1 MLMGPF
7 SSPVPARYVRHSQMC
22 PQLDVSDK
30 NDQKSRDM
38 SDKARFVRQKWQKTA
53 GYVRQKY
60 FVFCWRFPEKTQ
72 IIPMCI
78 HQAHACTL
86 LLSSNMQ
93 LETYVAQLS
102 SVLYYVLNKNGCII
116 WISRFKSHYKRLEV
130 IIVSCQTHLAF
141 CFHFC
146 LTLSVGHIWRF
157 FFFFVGHI

>member
-1 MLMGPF
+1 
-7 SSPVPARYVRHSQMC
+7 MC
-22 PQLDVSDK
+22 PTKMTKNREICPTKLDLSDK
-30 NDQKSRDM
+30 NDKKPQDM
-38 SDKARFVRQKWQKTA
+38 SDKNSLCFV
-53 GYVRQKY
+53 G
-60 FVFCWRFPEKTQ
+60 VFLKKTQ

-116 WISRFKSHYKRLEV
+116 GISRFKSHSKRLEV

-141 CFHFC
+141 FC
-146 LTLSVGHIWRF
+146 RTYLAADISGFAGHI
-157 FFFFVGHI
+157 